1 MKVKSLHPQ
10 TPVKHLLVDLD
21 GTLLGNRALALSID
35 FLRHAYDILKEQVG
49 FRTATQILIAMQ
61 RELRKPSAQ
70 LTNELRS
77 LMIFAKRLNL
87 PMEETRSLIRESL
100 FTIFPKLE
108 KHFYPIDGAKD
119 FLDWARE
126 HYSLTLATNPVW
138 PREIIE
144 LRVRWA
150 GIEPG
155 IFRDITYAKTM
166 HAYKPSLE
174 YYEEVLNKQGF
185 SAGDCLLIG
194 NDLKMDL
201 PATRA
206 GIRVF
211 IVGSFK
217 QMTPIDIKGSRAPAW
232 KGTYAQL
239 RGFLENNSPAPSA

>member
-1 MKVKSLHPQ
+1 MRQ
-10 TPVKHLLVDLD
+10 
-21 GTLLGNRALALSID
+21 
-35 FLRHAYDILKEQVG
+35 AYDILKEQIG
-49 FRTATQILIAMQ
+49 FRTATQILFAMQ
-61 RELRKPSAQ
+61 NELRKPSAH

-77 LMIFAKRLNL
+77 LMIFAKRLNMPL
-87 PMEETRSLIRESL
+87 EETRHFIRHSL

-119 FLDWARE
+119 FLDWARDR
-126 HYSLTLATNPVW
+126 YSLTLATNPVW

-150 GIEPG
+150 GIEPE

-174 YYEEVLNKQGF
+174 YYEEVLTQQGF
-185 SAGDCLLIG
+185 TAGDCLLIG

-232 KGTYAQL
+232 KGSYAHL
-239 RGFLENNSPAPSA
+239 RGLLEKLSLENAASLRN